1 MKKFLTTEQREL
13 VDSVKD
19 FITGFELNTGKR
31 PTRVVLDARRYSLF
45 KTVCNK
51 KRLFPEALGDVDLC
65 DDKLFGIPVVGQARE
80 RARSEQTVIA

>member
-19 FITGFELNTGKR
+19 FITGFERNTGRR
-31 PTRVVLDARRYSLF
+31 PARVVLDARRYALF

-51 KRLFPEALGDVDLC
+51 KRLFPDALGDVDLY
-65 DDKLFGIPVVGQARE
+65 DDKLFGIPVVGQDRE
-80 RARSEQTVIA
+80 RVRPVQTVIA